1 MKLDLTGQTFGYW
14 TVLKE
19 VEPNKH
25 GQTQWLCKCKCG
37 TIRVKTTN
45 HLRTGRSKSCGCY
58 KREVSTND
66 LTNKKFTKL
75 LVIGDSGKRNINR
88 EIIWK
93 CQCDCGNIVYVN
105 TSHLTSNHTK
115 SCGCLTKSKGV
126 LNIIDVLTKNNIDFE
141 LEKTFQNCRF
151 QDSNRM
157 AKFDFYLPQYNTII
171 EFDGQQHFIP
181 ISYWGGAEGLCKII
195 EHDTYKNQYCKDNN
209 IFLIRI
215 PYNHIDIKLEDLL
228 PLTSKF
234 II

>member
-1 MKLDLTGQTFGYW
+1 MKEKDLTGNKFGKLLPLYPERKNGRIFW
-14 TVLKE
+14 VCKCDCGKE
-19 VEPNKH
+19 VS
-25 GQTQWLCKCKCG
+25 
-37 TIRVKTTN
+37 IRKDSLISG
-45 HLRTGRSKSCGCY
+45 HAQSCGCSKGY
-58 KREVSTND
+58 KKYD

-157 AKFDFYLPQYNTII
+157 AKFDFYLLQYNTII

-181 ISYWGGAEGLCKII
+181 ISYWGGAEELRKTI

-209 IFLIRI
+209 ISLIRI

>member
-1 MKLDLTGQTFGYW
+1 MKEKDLTGDKFGKLLPLYPERKNGRIFW
-14 TVLKE
+14 VCKCDCGKE
-19 VEPNKH
+19 VSIRKDSLISGH
-25 GQTQWLCKCKCG
+25 TQ
-37 TIRVKTTN
+37 
-45 HLRTGRSKSCGCY
+45 SCGCSKGY
-58 KREVSTND
+58 KKYD

-141 LEKTFQNCRF
+141 LEKTFQDCRF

-157 AKFDFYLPQYNTII
+157 AKFDFYLSQYNTII

-181 ISYWGGAEGLCKII
+181 IPYWGGAEGLCKII